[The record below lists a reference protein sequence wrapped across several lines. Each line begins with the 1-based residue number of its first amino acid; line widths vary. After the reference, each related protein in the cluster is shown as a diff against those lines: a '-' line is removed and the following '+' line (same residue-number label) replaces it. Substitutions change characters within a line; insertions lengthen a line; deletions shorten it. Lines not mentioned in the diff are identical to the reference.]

1 MCETLFHLHTLMSET
16 LYKPPDNTRKRYTS
30 SRIVQTK
37 KERRV
42 IDTVSRRI
50 SYDCFRSR
58 RSGLLQPR
66 L

>member
-1 MCETLFHLHTLMSET
+1 MCETLFRLLTLRSET

-30 SRIVQTK
+30 SRIDQTK

-42 IDTVSRRI
+42 IDTVSCRI
-50 SYDCFRSR
+50 SYDCFKSR
-58 RSGLLQPR
+58 RSGPLQPR